1 MVCGGSQP
9 LVVWHSCV
17 KVRVSKK
24 KKKKKKEGSQYDND
38 ENKKLS
44 QHVEGL

>member
-1 MVCGGSQP
+1 VVCGGSQP

-24 KKKKKKEGSQYDND
+24 KKKKKEGSQYDND